1 MQGKKRKK
9 PETRLLPFDKPLT
22 FPEKGSFCFA
32 KAVVKMMRNSQA
44 HKLVLAGLLTALGV
58 LFPYAV
64 SHAFGVPGTVLL
76 PMHIPVF
83 LIGFLCG
90 PMYGMLGGLL
100 IPALSSLLTGM
111 PAAFPMLPIM
121 ACELCAYGALSGLF
135 YRRLHWPLYA
145 ALLLAMLGGR
155 AAYGAMYYA
164 LLLAGGGALKALSV
178 WGAVQ
183 TGLPGIAL
191 QLAVVPVRVV
201 AARRYLLGERKT
213 LFEGRAYRRA
223 SALIEKGRAA
233 CVLLQEGRI
242 VYSAEG
248 HGVKPLI
255 AAYESDQQLLQG
267 AVLVDRVIGK
277 AAAML
282 AVLGGVK
289 GVYGFI
295 MSQSAKEYL
304 QRHGVAAEC
313 GSCVTVIKNRTGDD
327 LCPLEKSVQE
337 IEDPAEG
344 YVRLKETIRVLMS
357 GSAQP

>member
-1 MQGKKRKK
+1 
-9 PETRLLPFDKPLT
+9 
-22 FPEKGSFCFA
+22 
-32 KAVVKMMRNSQA
+32 MRNSQA

-121 ACELCAYGALSGLF
+121 ACELCAYGALSRAVLSQAALAAV
-135 YRRLHWPLYA
+135 RLL
-145 ALLLAMLGGR
+145 LLLAMLGGR

-191 QLAVVPVRVV
+191 QLAVVPCWSW
-201 AARRYLLGERKT
+201 
-213 LFEGRAYRRA
+213 RRA
-223 SALIEKGRAA
+223 GI
-233 CVLLQEGRI
+233 CW
-242 VYSAEG
+242 
-248 HGVKPLI
+248 
-255 AAYESDQQLLQG
+255 
-267 AVLVDRVIGK
+267 
-277 AAAML
+277 
-282 AVLGGVK
+282 VK
-289 GVYGFI
+289 GKRCLKG
-295 MSQSAKEYL
+295 AHTE
-304 QRHGVAAEC
+304 E
-313 GSCVTVIKNRTGDD
+313 
-327 LCPLEKSVQE
+327 
-337 IEDPAEG
+337 PA
-344 YVRLKETIRVLMS
+344 R
-357 GSAQP
+357 